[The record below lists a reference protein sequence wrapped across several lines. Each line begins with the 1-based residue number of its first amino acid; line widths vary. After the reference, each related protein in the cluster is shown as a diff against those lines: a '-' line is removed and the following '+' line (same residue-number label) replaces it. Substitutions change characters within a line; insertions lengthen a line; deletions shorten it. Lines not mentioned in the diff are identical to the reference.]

1 MATDISRFVVEGVP
15 TGSAAANSEPAK
27 ETGISLSPV
36 PDKTCAEDGSG
47 GGGGGGGGGGHHH
60 KEGEALN
67 EDLDDLDLYR
77 EEYTGRP
84 RVASVLTQLIQY
96 RAGINPTSGEA
107 HGEEQKAANLGTIL
121 GVFFPCIQ
129 NIFGVL
135 LFIRLGWIVGVA
147 GGFQT
152 LMIVLACCTC
162 TLLTA
167 ISMSAIATNGRVP
180 AGGSYFMISR
190 SLGPEFGSAV
200 GVLFYLANTVAA
212 AMYVV
217 GAIEIAIKYIVPQAA
232 LFEDFFNNARIY
244 GLILLALMGI
254 CVMIGIRFVSKV
266 APISL
271 ACVLISILSL
281 TIGFFV
287 SNDSSSPRMCA
298 LGSRLLR
305 TKDLMENGTMQCT
318 KDPSGPIYRLYCQ
331 NQTDS
336 EACQYFMRNEASAF
350 PGIPGIA
357 SGVFVKNF
365 LPSHYTDAGY
375 LYDSNPPEL
384 GDKAR
389 GEEPSM
395 ADISTSLIMLIG
407 IYFPSVTGIMAG
419 SNRSGDLAKPH
430 ISIPRGTVGAVLVTS
445 AVYIAS
451 TLLFAAN
458 VDGRLLRDKFGV
470 SLDGKL
476 VAALMAWP
484 TEWLILIGSCLS
496 TVGAGLQSLTGAP
509 RLFQAI
515 AADSVIGLL
524 APFKVTTARGEP
536 FRAQLLTLSMCAA
549 GVLIADIDALTPL
562 ISQFFL
568 MCYGF
573 VNMATCLNSLL
584 SEPSW
589 RPSFRYYHWTT
600 SSLGF
605 LFCLGL
611 MFMSSWYFAILAMF
625 IAVAI
630 YFYVQWKGATIE
642 WGDATNG
649 LQLSAAKKA
658 LLSVDEKP
666 PHAKNWRPQL
676 LVLLE
681 AGDNLKPKHVCL
693 LDLLSQ
699 LKAGRGL
706 TIVGSVIQGMVYDHY
721 ADLDDAKAAL
731 RSVMK
736 AKRVKGIVKMIVSQD
751 VVQGI
756 EHLVQ
761 SAGLGGLEHNCVMMS
776 FPTAWSSGHHAE
788 AYDKFMAVI
797 RVSAVCG
804 KAVLVPKNVD
814 NFPTKF
820 PDQKQTGTID
830 LWWIVHDGG
839 LLLLLAHLL
848 KRNKF
853 WSKCRLR
860 VFTVAQTSD
869 NSVEMRTF
877 MCSYISQLRMEA
889 DVEVVELQTAI
900 MSAYTANRTLSM
912 TNRCEVLSQTDSQGL
927 ADPQVF
933 VDNLRDMKTAAETAA
948 GGTTATSGHT
958 NGDLSAEMENQYT
971 FSANAARQEPA
982 LDTQILRRMH
992 SAVQLNEIL
1001 KKKSAGA
1008 SLVVLNMP
1016 GPNAVPDPT
1025 RDFHYMEYLEALTEG
1040 LERVLLVRGSGR
1052 EVVTISQ

>member
-1 MATDISRFVVEGVP
+1 
-15 TGSAAANSEPAK
+15 
-27 ETGISLSPV
+27 
-36 PDKTCAEDGSG
+36 
-47 GGGGGGGGGGHHH
+47 
-60 KEGEALN
+60 
-67 EDLDDLDLYR
+67 
-77 EEYTGRP
+77 
-84 RVASVLTQLIQY
+84 
-96 RAGINPTSGEA
+96 
-107 HGEEQKAANLGTIL
+107 
-121 GVFFPCIQ
+121 
-129 NIFGVL
+129 
-135 LFIRLGWIVGVA
+135 
-147 GGFQT
+147 
-152 LMIVLACCTC
+152 
-162 TLLTA
+162 
-167 ISMSAIATNGRVP
+167 
-180 AGGSYFMISR
+180 
-190 SLGPEFGSAV
+190 
-200 GVLFYLANTVAA
+200 
-212 AMYVV
+212 
-217 GAIEIAIKYIVPQAA
+217 
-232 LFEDFFNNARIY
+232 
-244 GLILLALMGI
+244 
-254 CVMIGIRFVSKV
+254 
-266 APISL
+266 
-271 ACVLISILSL
+271 
-281 TIGFFV
+281 
-287 SNDSSSPRMCA
+287 
-298 LGSRLLR
+298 
-305 TKDLMENGTMQCT
+305 
-318 KDPSGPIYRLYCQ
+318 
-331 NQTDS
+331 
-336 EACQYFMRNEASAF
+336 
-350 PGIPGIA
+350 
-357 SGVFVKNF
+357 
-365 LPSHYTDAGY
+365 
-375 LYDSNPPEL
+375 
-384 GDKAR
+384 
-389 GEEPSM
+389 
-395 ADISTSLIMLIG
+395 
-407 IYFPSVTGIMAG
+407 
-419 SNRSGDLAKPH
+419 
-430 ISIPRGTVGAVLVTS
+430 
-445 AVYIAS
+445 IAS

-776 FPTAWSSGHHAE
+776 FPTAWSS
-788 AYDKFMAVI
+788 AVPPNPQSQAWI
-797 RVSAVCG
+797 GVRFHSALLQSAAMQAPVDLKRDEG
-804 KAVLVPKNVD
+804 TMPKLTTSSWLLSGLAPSAAKAVLVPKNVD

-982 LDTQILRRMH
+982 LRSM
-992 SAVQLNEIL
+992 
-1001 KKKSAGA
+1001 
-1008 SLVVLNMP
+1008 
-1016 GPNAVPDPT
+1016 
-1025 RDFHYMEYLEALTEG
+1025 
-1040 LERVLLVRGSGR
+1040 
-1052 EVVTISQ
+1052 